1 MNEFISLSLSVKAKD
16 IDIGE
21 RDDQESSRN
30 SVKALLNRAV
40 KETSSLFQGKRT
52 EDNESRKTEKD
63 NTILKRQ
70 TVGNSELDTE
80 TIKNDKIQQK
90 SLVEDEVVSRTK
102 SDG

>member
-1 MNEFISLSLSVKAKD
+1 M
-16 IDIGE
+16 
-21 RDDQESSRN
+21 
-30 SVKALLNRAV
+30 KALLNRAV

-80 TIKNDKIQQK
+80 TLKNDKTQQK

-102 SDG
+102 SDGHDGPTFVRTFRHSKW